1 MIVAPNSKPPR
12 TFNAQVAESFVVG
25 RGRHCDLPTQAASRE
40 ILRQGSGELHQR
52 PVDLVASDHQRRRD
66 PDRVLMGILGED
78 ALAKSTTALVTA
90 EPMSELPNDR
100 QTPIAVST
108 GTNSAD
114 EYNWSG
120 FSCPYCDAPGF
131 VSCAGGHLAYDGTI
145 QVRKGGRFHQCFCGH
160 AAFIVGTIKTF
171 ENERLSV
178 GSETPNA
185 PPGDAQRQPKWAN

>member
-1 MIVAPNSKPPR
+1 MN
-12 TFNAQVAESFVVG
+12 G
-25 RGRHCDLPTQAASRE
+25 
-40 ILRQGSGELHQR
+40 
-52 PVDLVASDHQRRRD
+52 
-66 PDRVLMGILGED
+66 
-78 ALAKSTTALVTA
+78 
-90 EPMSELPNDR
+90 LPNDR

-108 GTNSAD
+108 STNDAD

-131 VSCAGGHLAYDGTI
+131 VSCAGGHLACDGTI

-178 GSETPNA
+178 EAETPNA
-185 PPGDAQRQPKWAN
+185 PPGDSQPQGNGAANAALPSPTRPVPAKR